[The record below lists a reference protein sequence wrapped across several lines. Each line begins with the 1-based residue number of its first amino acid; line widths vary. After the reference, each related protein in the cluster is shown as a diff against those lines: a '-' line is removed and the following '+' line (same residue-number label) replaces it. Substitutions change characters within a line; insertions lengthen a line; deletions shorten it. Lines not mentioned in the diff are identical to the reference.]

1 MDEQVELLRGIYDEL
16 KTLNGRIDTAFR
28 VELMSETD
36 AIRRRDIERDVRLET
51 ALTELARDIRDL
63 TVIVHDWRDEQRLD
77 RAELRERLER
87 LERRVGIPRYSRSAA
102 ARSSASRRV
111 CENAPVMIECSSSGS
126 TDTPV
131 RLRCSGGSQAV
142 TASML
147 L

>member
-87 LERRVGIPRYSRSAA
+87 LERRVGIPR
-102 ARSSASRRV
+102 
-111 CENAPVMIECSSSGS
+111 
-126 TDTPV
+126 
-131 RLRCSGGSQAV
+131 
-142 TASML
+142 
-147 L
+147 